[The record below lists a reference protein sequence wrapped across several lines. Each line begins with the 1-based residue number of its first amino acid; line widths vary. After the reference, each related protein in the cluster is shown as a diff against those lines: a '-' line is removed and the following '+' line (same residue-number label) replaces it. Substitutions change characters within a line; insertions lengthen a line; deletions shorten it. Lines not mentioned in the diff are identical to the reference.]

1 MAKVDELIVE
11 VRGDVSD
18 VLKKFEQVSN
28 SAEDTSSKSVTAFD
42 KMKGGIAN
50 VSKGLA
56 TFGLAIDGAKTAM
69 APFMAIIEKLNN
81 AKGITLTAERLGIST
96 TKMQEFSFAAK
107 SSGINSET
115 LADAM
120 KDLAVKIKDASLGAT
135 SYEEALNIVGLK
147 SKDLIN
153 LPVDKQFLAFA
164 DAISKAD
171 DATKRFALDEIND
184 SMFQLLPLMNK
195 GSEGF
200 KQMADRAHEL
210 NAVLDETELEAMNQA
225 ASKINEMN
233 IAWEG
238 LTSQIA
244 ASVAGPLAAFA
255 TGITNLLKDLDKVD
269 TKSRQAFSGYGAM
282 FGNVQGLPGM
292 QNRTE
297 DQASATQDGV
307 LFGGGIS
314 GGRARD
320 DVSTVGAGEDVKGM
334 GSILSDA
341 MGNDKDN
348 QLANDVFGQSQES
361 DSMMTGMPF
370 IFTEEGATML
380 ETMRAEE
387 YEAQKAF
394 NESLQALEKA
404 NQDYNAKLWES
415 GWNGKAQ
422 VMGQVMGSMSRM
434 MNSENRKMFEI
445 GKASAIAQVA
455 LETPKAAMSAFTSM
469 QGIPYVGPVL
479 GAMAAASAVAYGLQ
493 QMSAIQG
500 QSFGGGG
507 GGGGGAPSGVSA
519 DSAGAGGEA
528 APVRNVTE
536 ATINVTGDGFVSA
549 DQVRGLAASLREF
562 QADGGELVIK

>member
-1 MAKVDELIVE
+1 MAKIDELVVE
-11 VRGDVSD
+11 VRGDVAD
-18 VLKKFEQVSN
+18 LLNKLDQVSKATTETGN
-28 SAEDTSSKSVTAFD
+28 VTTSSFD
-42 KMKGGIAN
+42 KMKTGIAS
-50 VSKGLA
+50 VSKGFA
-56 TFGLAIDGAKTAM
+56 TFGLAVEGVKTAL
-69 APFMAIIEKLNN
+69 APFMGIIDKMND
-81 AKGITLTAERLGIST
+81 AKGISLTAERLGIST

-120 KDLAVKIKDASLGAT
+120 KDLAVKIKDASIGAT

-147 SKDLIN
+147 SKELID
-153 LPVDKQFLAFA
+153 LPVDQQFLAFA

-210 NAVLDETELEAMNQA
+210 NAVLDETELEAMNEA

-233 IAWEG
+233 IAWES
-238 LTSQIA
+238 LSAQIA
-244 ASVAGPLAAFA
+244 ASVAGPLTAFA
-255 TGITNLLKDLDKVD
+255 EGITNLLKDLDKVD
-269 TKSRQAFSGYGAM
+269 TKSRQAFSAYGAM

-297 DQASATQDGV
+297 DQAAATQDGV
-307 LFGGGIS
+307 LFGGGVS
-314 GGRARD
+314 GGRFRD
-320 DVSTVGAGEDVKGM
+320 DVSPIGAGEDVKGM

-394 NESLQALEKA
+394 NESLQALEQA
-404 NQDYNAKLWES
+404 NQDYNKKLWES
-415 GWNGKAQ
+415 GWKGKSQ
-422 VMGQVMGSMSRM
+422 IMSQTLGQMSTL

-445 GKASAIAQVA
+445 GKAAAIAQVA
-455 LETPKAAMSAFTSM
+455 IDTPKAAMSAYSAM
-469 QGIPYVGPVL
+469 AGIPYVGPFL
-479 GAMAAASAVAYGLQ
+479 GAAAAAAALATGAMQ
-493 QMSAIQG
+493 IQNIKG

-507 GGGGGAPSGVSA
+507 GGGGGVVSA
-519 DSAGAGGEA
+519 DSSAGAEGGNQ